1 MTLCEASGAPL
12 RRAQQIKG
20 LRARRHRLGDDPAGP
35 VVRIDGVNGAAGL
48 ARYTARTPDLVLLDV
63 LMPELDGLEVCRR
76 IRKLA
81 QTPIIFLTSR
91 ADEVDRINGLE
102 LGADDFV
109 AKPFST
115 RELVARIRAVGRRA
129 GKPGEAVEVLR
140 IGALSID
147 PARFSVSWNGTT
159 SQALTKTE
167 FQLLHSLAVAAG
179 RVLSRDRLID
189 LLRGDDVAITE
200 RTIDTFVKRVRKKLR
215 DLDPAFDEIETVF
228 GVGYRYR
235 G

>member
-1 MTLCEASGAPL
+1 MRLLLIDDDAGLTAIL
-12 RRAQQIKG
+12 RVALEEEG
-20 LRARRHRLGDDPAGP
+20 FTVEVAA
-35 VVRIDGVNGAAGL
+35 DGVAGL
-48 ARYTARTPDLVLLDV
+48 ARYAASTPDLILLDV

-115 RELVARIRAVGRRA
+115 REFVARIRAVGRRA
-129 GKPGEAVEVLR
+129 GNKKEEDALR
-140 IGALSID
+140 IRALQID
-147 PARFSVSWNGTT
+147 LSRFEVTWNGTVIDT
-159 SQALTKTE
+159 LTKTE
-167 FQLLHSLAVAAG
+167 LQLLHALAAAAG